1 MGHGDYSLHSNEKTV
16 IMSNTLQ
23 KTISYEEYETP
34 KLSTLYVQKLA
45 KQSRKSSIFK
55 VIEAE

>member
-1 MGHGDYSLHSNEKTV
+1 MGHGDYSLHSNEKAV

-55 VIEAE
+55 VN